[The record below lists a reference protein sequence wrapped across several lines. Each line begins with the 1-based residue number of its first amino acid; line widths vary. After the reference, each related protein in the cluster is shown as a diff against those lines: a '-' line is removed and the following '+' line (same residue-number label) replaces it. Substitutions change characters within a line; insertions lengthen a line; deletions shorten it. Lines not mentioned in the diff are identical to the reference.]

1 MISVLIA
8 DDHGVLRAGLK
19 ALLESHDD
27 INVSADVGD
36 GNEVMPA
43 LVANRPDILLL
54 DLTMPNLEPLE
65 MIRTVTREAST
76 TKTLILSVHE
86 DAALV
91 KRTLEAGAKGYINKR
106 AVESELIYAIRTVY
120 KNDTYVHPSLMASFL
135 DVPSEPDRAIV
146 NTKGQTPLTT
156 REVEVMN
163 LTARGFT
170 SKQTAEQLGLSKRT
184 VDVHRANIK
193 RKLNLES
200 RADWVSY
207 NEQHFEQ

>member
-19 ALLESHDD
+19 ALLETHED
-27 INVSADVGD
+27 IKVVAEVGD
-36 GNEVMPA
+36 GNDVMPA
-43 LVANRPDILLL
+43 LIANYPDILLL
-54 DLTMPNLEPLE
+54 DLTMPNLEPLD
-65 MIRTVTREAST
+65 MIRTVTEEVST

-91 KRTLEAGAKGYINKR
+91 KRTLGAGAKGYINKR

-135 DVPSEPDRAIV
+135 DRPSEPARAPV
-146 NTKGQTPLTT
+146 NENGQAPLTA
-156 REVEVMN
+156 REVEVMT

-193 RKLNLES
+193 RKLNLKS
-200 RADWVSY
+200 RADWVAY
-207 NEQHFEQ
+207 NEQHFDQ